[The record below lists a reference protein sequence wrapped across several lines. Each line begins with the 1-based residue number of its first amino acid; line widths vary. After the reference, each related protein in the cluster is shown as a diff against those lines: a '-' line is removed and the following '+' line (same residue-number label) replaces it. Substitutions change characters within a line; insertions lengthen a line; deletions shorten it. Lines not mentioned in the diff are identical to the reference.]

1 MATHSSKVQQRLALS
16 VWKDATYVREN
27 RTYVLS
33 YVRTRG
39 ACRRRTPPRIA
50 RPEEER
56 FHRYGHR
63 HRPTRRQPPMRLQRM
78 ARASLV
84 VVDARS
90 NRSRPSSYPTVPARD
105 SRIVV
110 SSLRFFLFSSFS
122 LRGSTSLLIKIMCR
136 MLKYVY
142 LGSVQ
147 LD

>member
-27 RTYVLS
+27 RTYTQETTGVRT

-78 ARASLV
+78 AQASLV

-122 LRGSTSLLIKIMCR
+122 LRGSTSFFFSRTRKSLACLL
-136 MLKYVY
+136 Y
-142 LGSVQ
+142 
-147 LD
+147 